1 MCAILPQLSRMAVE
15 FHPKKIGCFP
25 NVGVLQLGVL
35 RQRMK
40 AKEET
45 EDEKDLKLD
54 EMKEITK
61 FWTNPIF
68 TAQTRDISYRPAPGL
83 EGSYTPATWLNLGI
97 EESLAS
103 PQSG

>member
-15 FHPKKIGCFP
+15 FHPKKMGCFP

-45 EDEKDLKLD
+45 EDEKDC
-54 EMKEITK
+54 
-61 FWTNPIF
+61 
-68 TAQTRDISYRPAPGL
+68 
-83 EGSYTPATWLNLGI
+83 
-97 EESLAS
+97 
-103 PQSG
+103 